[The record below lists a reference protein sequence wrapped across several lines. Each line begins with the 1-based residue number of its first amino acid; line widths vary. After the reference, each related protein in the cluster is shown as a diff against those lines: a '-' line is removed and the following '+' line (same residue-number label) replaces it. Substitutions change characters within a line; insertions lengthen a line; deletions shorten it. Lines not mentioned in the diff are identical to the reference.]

1 MNMNETKNTE
11 NTLDFEAALTRLEE
25 IARALENGNAQL
37 ETSLSL
43 FEEGVKLIKD
53 CNAKLDAAEQ
63 KVKILVNNGNGSYDE
78 QDFTKAE

>member
-1 MNMNETKNTE
+1 MNETKNTE

-43 FEEGVKLIKD
+43 FEEGVKLIKE

-63 KVKILVNNGNGSYDE
+63 KVKLLVNNGNGTYDE
-78 QDFTKAE
+78 QPLPKTE

>member
-1 MNMNETKNTE
+1 MKE
-11 NTLDFEAALTRLEE
+11 NKKEEAALDFESALKRLEE
-25 IARALENGNAQL
+25 IAAALENGNSQL

-43 FEEGVKLIKD
+43 FEEGVKLIKE
-53 CNAKLDAAEQ
+53 CNSKLDAAEQ